1 MDRSGFGHRV
11 LVLSADFGVA
21 GPAGYWVHAT
31 TGGVSMSPW
40 PLSNPEKGKF
50 DNSSAGASAAR
61 PSARWRLAEF
71 FQRALPQTCA
81 FCAAPCGGLLV
92 CAACSA
98 SLPRIANAC
107 PLCALPAP
115 AGAICGACLAC
126 PPPFTASYAAFEYA
140 FPFDR
145 LLHAFKYGGR
155 LALADFLAD
164 ALCARVAQRTPGR
177 PMPDAIVALPLAPSR
192 QRARGF
198 NQAAEIARRV
208 ARVTGLPMTAG
219 LRRTRDTPA
228 QAALPWKDRAAN
240 VRGAFAADRSLRGTR
255 IAIVDD
261 VMTTG
266 ATLAAAARAA
276 LEAGALGVEAW
287 AVARTLPPAHPP

>member
-1 MDRSGFGHRV
+1 
-11 LVLSADFGVA
+11 
-21 GPAGYWVHAT
+21 
-31 TGGVSMSPW
+31 MSPW
-40 PLSNPEKGKF
+40 PLSNPVTEKF
-50 DNSSAGASAAR
+50 DNLFDTASGNAGAAQ
-61 PSARWRLAEF
+61 PSALRRLAGF

-81 FCAAPCGGLLV
+81 FCAAPCGGPLA
-92 CAACSA
+92 CAACSV
-98 SLPRIANAC
+98 SLPRIVNAC

-115 AGAICGACLAC
+115 AGTICGACLAR
-126 PPPFTASYAAFEYA
+126 PPPFAAACAAFEYA
-140 FPFDR
+140 FPCDR

-164 ALCARVAQRTPGR
+164 ALSAAVVQRPAAL
-177 PMPDAIVALPLAPSR
+177 PLPDALVALPLAPSR

-198 NQAAEIARRV
+198 DQATEIARRV
-208 ARVTGLPMTAG
+208 ARVTGVPMAKG
-219 LRRTRDTPA
+219 LRRARDTPA
-228 QAALPWKDRAAN
+228 QAALPWKDRAVN
-240 VRGAFAADRSLRGTR
+240 VRGAFVADPSLRGMR

-276 LEAGALGVEAW
+276 LAAGALGVEAW